1 MYRVDQKNC
10 RLPIAQTSART
21 ETTRKEEK
29 GKMDEEIF
37 DMQWER
43 KYWIRESWWVET
55 SANLEFEDVSEVTRL
70 FAAQRLHETSCLV
83 TPASMS

>member
-43 KYWIRESWWVET
+43 KYWIRES
-55 SANLEFEDVSEVTRL
+55 
-70 FAAQRLHETSCLV
+70 
-83 TPASMS
+83 